1 VNVDLQ
7 WDDLR
12 IFLAVADAGSLSGAA
27 RRLKVSQPTL
37 SRRIAEMEYALG
49 DALFVRKNQ
58 GISLTKTGTRLLP
71 AAQGMAQW
79 ATEANRS
86 LDAKNSPVSG
96 RVRITAAP
104 AFAFDFLA
112 PFAETLKRKHPQI
125 TLEVLASTER
135 LNLSLGEADIA
146 LRKQPSDDPD
156 LITVDEVLVPI
167 GAYASRDYARTLPAK
182 YEFGDLDW
190 IAWAGQHEM
199 ASPNPELAGRIP
211 DFRPAFTSDDY
222 SVQIAACQAGL
233 GAMILLKTPHRLTR
247 PGRLV
252 ELKLELPTALR
263 APLTI
268 ICHKRMADLPKVRIV
283 VDLLR
288 REFAHLRKSQVA
300 GGLRMVTPTIP
311 RQSETRQVRD
321 KKEAP
326 PKHSRREAQTGA
338 D

>member
-1 VNVDLQ
+1 MNVDLQ

-12 IFLAVADAGSLSGAA
+12 IFLAIADAGSLSGAA

-37 SRRIAEMEYALG
+37 SRRIAEMEYGLG
-49 DALFVRKNQ
+49 EALFVRKNR
-58 GISLTKTGTRLLP
+58 GISLTKTARRLLP

-104 AFAFDFLA
+104 AFAFDLLA

-156 LITVDEVLVPI
+156 LITVTEVLVPI
-167 GAYASRDYARTLPAK
+167 GAYASRDYARRLPAT
-182 YEFGDLDW
+182 YDFRDLDW

-199 ASPNPELAGRIP
+199 ASPNPELAGMIP

-222 SVQIAACQAGL
+222 SVQLAACQAGL
-233 GAMILLKTPHRLTR
+233 GAMILLKPPHRITR
-247 PGRLV
+247 PGGLV

-268 ICHKRMADLPKVRIV
+268 ICHKRMTDLPKVRIV
-283 VDLLR
+283 IDLLR
-288 REFAHLRKSQVA
+288 REFADLRTSQVA
-300 GGLRMVTPTIP
+300 VRLRTVTSTIP
-311 RQSETRQVRD
+311 RQVRD
-321 KKEAP
+321 KKEAS
-326 PKHSRREAQTGA
+326 PKHLRREVQTGA

>member
-1 VNVDLQ
+1 MDLQ

-37 SRRIAEMEYALG
+37 SRRIAEMEYGLG
-49 DALFVRKNQ
+49 EPLFVRKNQ
-58 GISLTKTGTRLLP
+58 GISLTKAGRRLLP

-125 TLEVLASTER
+125 TLEVLAGTER
-135 LNLSLGEADIA
+135 LNLSRGEADIA

-156 LITVDEVLVPI
+156 LIMVDEVVVPI
-167 GAYASRDYARTLPAK
+167 GAYASREYARRLPAK
-182 YEFGDLDW
+182 YDFRDLDW
-190 IAWAGQHEM
+190 IAWAGEHEIL
-199 ASPNPELAGRIP
+199 SPNPELASKIP

-222 SVQIAACQAGL
+222 SVQVAACQAGV
-233 GAMILLKTPHRLTR
+233 GAMILLKPSQRLKR
-247 PGRLV
+247 PSELV
-252 ELKLELPTALR
+252 QLKLELPAALR
-263 APLTI
+263 PPLAI
-268 ICHKRMADLPKVRIV
+268 ICHKRMTDLPKVRIV

-288 REFAHLRKSQVA
+288 QEFADLRKSQVA
-300 GGLRMVTPTIP
+300 EECRTATPTTP
-311 RQSETRQVRD
+311 RQARV
-321 KKEAP
+321 KKDVL
-326 PKHSRREAQTGA
+326 PKRAGREVQTG
-338 D
+338 

>member
-1 VNVDLQ
+1 MDLQ

-27 RRLKVSQPTL
+27 RRLKLSQPTL
-37 SRRIAEMEYALG
+37 SRRIAEMEYGLG

-58 GISLTKTGTRLLP
+58 GISLTKTGARLLP

-79 ATEANRS
+79 AKEASRS

-112 PFAETLKRKHPQI
+112 PFAETLKRMHPQI

-135 LNLSLGEADIA
+135 LNLSLGEADVA

-156 LITVDEVLVPI
+156 LITVDEVQVPI
-167 GAYASRDYARTLPAK
+167 GAYASRDYARRLPAK
-182 YEFGDLDW
+182 YDFGDLDW

-222 SVQIAACQAGL
+222 SVQVAACQAGV
-233 GAMILLKTPHRLTR
+233 GAMILLKTSHRLTC
-247 PGRLV
+247 PGGLV
-252 ELKLELPTALR
+252 ELKLELPTAIR

-268 ICHKRMADLPKVRIV
+268 ICHKRMTDLPKVRIV

-288 REFAHLRKSQVA
+288 REFAELRKNQIA
-300 GGLRMVTPTIP
+300 AGLREVMPTNKRKI
-311 RQSETRQVRD
+311 RD
-321 KKEAP
+321 KKKASP
-326 PKHSRREAQTGA
+326 RHSRRDVRTAT